1 MQQDPTLS
9 IIIPCN
15 NNKGVSDLCLSL
27 QKQKTQEV
35 EIIIVDD
42 GSNPPLKNHLEKFDF
57 KYIYKENSGP
67 GNSRNHGAKLATG
80 KYFLFLDSDL
90 IVPDNMI
97 KKILHKINE
106 NNIDVCSIF
115 YSNKSNNNGVGENFK
130 ALFDFFHNRLNK
142 TKGFVDSLHGS
153 SCIFEKNVFNDLKG
167 WNSIF
172 IIPSLEN
179 EEFASRIVKSKK
191 YKITFFPDLEFHHK
205 FKPTLILLKTIY
217 NRSMLWTNLFLRK
230 EVRFDGLVRTK
241 KTGFLYSQPFLI
253 LFFLSLSTIFPFLLY
268 FALISL
274 TIFLYGNL
282 NFYTFILSKKN
293 IINSI
298 KYILFHFIYSTSVN
312 LGALS
317 GFALYY
323 FNKITKNQKLES

>member
-1 MQQDPTLS
+1 MQQDPILS

-15 NNKGVSDLCLSL
+15 NNKDVSDLCFSL

-67 GNSRNHGAKLATG
+67 GNSRNHGAKFATG

-90 IVPDNMI
+90 IAPDNMI
-97 KKILHKINE
+97 KKILYKINE
-106 NNIDVCSIF
+106 NNIDICSIF
-115 YSNKSNNNGVGENFK
+115 YSNKCNNNGVGENFK
-130 ALFDFFHNRLNK
+130 TLFDFFHNRLNK
-142 TKGFVDSLHGS
+142 TKGFIESLHGS

-172 IIPSLEN
+172 NTPSLEN
-179 EEFASRIVKSKK
+179 EEFASRIIKSKK

-205 FKPTLILLKTIY
+205 FKSSLILLKTIY
-217 NRSMLWTNLFLRK
+217 YRSMSWTNLFLSK
-230 EVRFDGLVRTK
+230 KVSFDGLLRTK
-241 KTGFLYSQPFLI
+241 KTGFLYSQPLLI
-253 LFFLSLSTIFPFLLY
+253 LFFLSLSTIFPFLMY
-268 FALISL
+268 CALISL

-282 NFYTFILSKKN
+282 NFYTFILSEKN
-293 IINSI
+293 IYNSI
-298 KYILFHFIYSTSVN
+298 KYILFHYIYLIFVN

-317 GFALYY
+317 GFILNY
-323 FNKITKNQKLES
+323 FNKITKNQKK